1 VVAAPERPPGVMLS
15 FCAQPMLATQMVV
28 RQIVNALGL
37 DRFMFTLLANP
48 RKNPRHHQR
57 PTGIS
62 FEIAE
67 HNAEPFPG
75 KRMQIILHNLR
86 PHSQTGHCPGLD
98 VGILPRC
105 SQRTL
110 TAGRVGGRYF
120 SNVTPTIFD
129 PMVHSRRC
137 GVPDT
142 SMIWTIL
149 GVSVAIIAVFCVS
162 VAELLVGHPIFE
174 RSRGYIA
181 LTFAVSGIVAWF
193 IGRFLA
199 RRRLANE
206 TEDEIKVFVLF
217 DLRYWGPMFVALG
230 VITLFIDTIKMR
242 EKSVGVAAAPAPPK
256 KIEPVVVVEP
266 PPAPRLPVN
275 FPAVKLQGIIFRED
289 HPAVIVNG
297 RSYEEGDSIGDMTIK
312 EITREAVKFEKSG
325 EEKLFFLAG
334 DPRGGGITPAG
345 K

>member
-1 VVAAPERPPGVMLS
+1 MLLELIVS
-15 FCAQPMLATQMVV
+15 YSLSLLNFVKTRGITRGPRVSLS
-28 RQIVNALGL
+28 RQ
-37 DRFMFTLLANP
+37 
-48 RKNPRHHQR
+48 
-57 PTGIS
+57 
-62 FEIAE
+62 AE
-67 HNAEPFPG
+67 HNAEPFLG
-75 KRMQIILHNLR
+75 KRMQIILRNHA
-86 PHSQTGHCPGLD
+86 PHSQTGHCPGMA
-98 VGILPRC
+98 VGIFPRR

-110 TAGRVGGRYF
+110 AASRARSRYF
-120 SNVTPTIFD
+120 SNVVPTILD
-129 PMVHSRRC
+129 PNGSLATTQGAR
-137 GVPDT
+137 T

-149 GVSVAIIAVFCVS
+149 GISVAIIAVFCMS

-181 LTFAVSGIVAWF
+181 LTFAISGVVAWF

-206 TEDEIKVFVLF
+206 TEDETKIFVLF

-275 FPAVKLQGIIFRED
+275 FPAVKVQGIIFRAD
-289 HPAVIVNG
+289 HPAIIVNG
-297 RSYEEGDSIGDMTIK
+297 RSYEKGDSIGDMTIK
-312 EITREAVKFEKSG
+312 EITREAVKFEKAG

-334 DPRGGGITPAG
+334 DPRGGDLTPAG